1 MTIMICVFFFF
12 SMHFTVLNS
21 AEKKKRRF
29 GTTRLNMS
37 PAGTVPDPDGT
48 RARAGSWWPKRT
60 PSVGWAVGIS
70 LSVHVFFFM
79 CIGPCNAYF
88 YTSAILVEPQTR
100 VG

>member
-1 MTIMICVFFFF
+1 
-12 SMHFTVLNS
+12 MHFTVLNS

-70 LSVHVFFFM
+70 LSVHVFFSCVLVHAM
-79 CIGPCNAYF
+79 P
-88 YTSAILVEPQTR
+88 TSILLLYW
-100 VG
+100 